1 MGQSISFK
9 NIPSITECDKFL
21 MEQKLPHGKQVREY
35 VYSVLNQ
42 VRQEISKD
50 NSGTL
55 SVNNA
60 EIMERVA
67 DEVRI
72 RSDSIKSAINATGIV
87 VHTNL
92 GRAPLSKDLIMKVL
106 PKLCSYSTLELD
118 LETGKRGTR
127 DSRIRTMLRIL
138 SGAEDAMVVNNNAA
152 AVYLMLKGLTKNQP
166 DGFLP
171 EVIVSRSEL
180 VEIGGSFR
188 VPDIMREAGVKMV
201 EVGTTNRCRLSDYEK
216 AFTKNTAAILKVHPS
231 NYKILGFTESV
242 KVEKLSKLA
251 HSKGIPCFYDWGS
264 GSFYKFQHSGLSEYT
279 TVEQELSYIPDLLAF
294 SGDKLL
300 GGIQAGILLGKTG
313 IIQKLRNSPLYRT
326 FRLDKVTLTLMEAT
340 LEAYMDIKSLPDQIP
355 TVFLLEQTTEEISEK
370 VKDFLAK
377 ISITEKSLWDI
388 EIRETESKTGGGA
401 MPDLNL
407 DSSALVLNH
416 PKWSALELQK
426 WFRSQ
431 PVPVITRV
439 HEDQVWL
446 DFRTIFQKDFDELLK
461 VFSRLI
467 SS

>member
-1 MGQSISFK
+1 MSFK
-9 NIPSITECDKFL
+9 NIPSITECDRFL

-50 NSGTL
+50 NSGTF

-72 RSDSIKSAINATGIV
+72 RSDSMKSAINATGIV

-106 PKLCSYSTLELD
+106 PILCSYSTLELD

-152 AVYLMLKGLTKNQP
+152 AVYLMLKELTKNHP
-166 DGFLP
+166 DGYLP

-264 GSFYKFQHSGLSEYT
+264 GSFYRFQQSGLSEYP

-313 IIQKLRNSPLYRT
+313 IIQKLRKSPLYRT
-326 FRLDKVTLTLMEAT
+326 FRLDKVTLTLM
-340 LEAYMDIKSLPDQIP
+340 
-355 TVFLLEQTTEEISEK
+355 
-370 VKDFLAK
+370 
-377 ISITEKSLWDI
+377 
-388 EIRETESKTGGGA
+388 
-401 MPDLNL
+401 
-407 DSSALVLNH
+407 
-416 PKWSALELQK
+416 
-426 WFRSQ
+426 
-431 PVPVITRV
+431 
-439 HEDQVWL
+439 
-446 DFRTIFQKDFDELLK
+446 
-461 VFSRLI
+461 
-467 SS
+467 

>member
-35 VYSVLNQ
+35 VHSVLNQ

-127 DSRIRTMLRIL
+127 DSRITTMLRIL

-264 GSFYKFQHSGLSEYT
+264 GSFYQFQQSGLSEYT

-313 IIQKLRNSPLYRT
+313 IIQKLRKSPLYRT
-326 FRLDKVTLTLMEAT
+326 FRLDKITLTLMEAT
-340 LEAYMDIKSLPDQIP
+340 LEAYMDIKS
-355 TVFLLEQTTEEISEK
+355 
-370 VKDFLAK
+370 
-377 ISITEKSLWDI
+377 
-388 EIRETESKTGGGA
+388 
-401 MPDLNL
+401 
-407 DSSALVLNH
+407 
-416 PKWSALELQK
+416 
-426 WFRSQ
+426 
-431 PVPVITRV
+431 
-439 HEDQVWL
+439 
-446 DFRTIFQKDFDELLK
+446 
-461 VFSRLI
+461 
-467 SS
+467 

>member
-1 MGQSISFK
+1 
-9 NIPSITECDKFL
+9 
-21 MEQKLPHGKQVREY
+21 
-35 VYSVLNQ
+35 
-42 VRQEISKD
+42 
-50 NSGTL
+50 
-55 SVNNA
+55 
-60 EIMERVA
+60 
-67 DEVRI
+67 
-72 RSDSIKSAINATGIV
+72 
-87 VHTNL
+87 
-92 GRAPLSKDLIMKVL
+92 
-106 PKLCSYSTLELD
+106 
-118 LETGKRGTR
+118 
-127 DSRIRTMLRIL
+127 MLRIL

-216 AFTKNTAAILKVHPS
+216 AFTNNTAAILKVHPS

-264 GSFYKFQHSGLSEYT
+264 GSFYQFKQSGLSEYS
-279 TVEQELSYIPDLLAF
+279 TVEQELSSIPDLLTF

-340 LEAYMDIKSLPDQIP
+340 LEAYTDIKSLPDQVP
-355 TVFLLEQTTEEISEK
+355 TVFLLEQTVEEISNK

-377 ISITEKSLWDI
+377 VNITEESLWSL
-388 EIRETESKTGGGA
+388 EIRKTESKIGGGA

-407 DSSALVLNH
+407 SSAALVLTH

-426 WFRSQ
+426 WLRSQ

-461 VFSRLI
+461 VFSILI

>member
-1 MGQSISFK
+1 MSFK
-9 NIPSITECDKFL
+9 NIPSITECDRFL

-50 NSGTL
+50 NSGTF

-72 RSDSIKSAINATGIV
+72 RSDSMKSAINATGIV

-106 PKLCSYSTLELD
+106 PILCSYSTLELD

-152 AVYLMLKGLTKNQP
+152 AVYLMLKELTKNHP
-166 DGFLP
+166 DGYLP

-188 VPDIMREAGVKMV
+188 VPEIMRESGVKMV

-264 GSFYKFQHSGLSEYT
+264 GSFYQFQQSGLREYK

-313 IIQKLRNSPLYRT
+313 IIQKLRKSPLYRT

-340 LEAYMDIKSLPDQIP
+340 LEAYMDIKSLPDQVP
-355 TVFLLEQTTEEISEK
+355 TVFLLEQTTKEISDK
-370 VKDFLAK
+370 IKDFLAK
-377 ISITEKSLWDI
+377 LNINEK
-388 EIRETESKTGGGA
+388 
-401 MPDLNL
+401 
-407 DSSALVLNH
+407 
-416 PKWSALELQK
+416 
-426 WFRSQ
+426 
-431 PVPVITRV
+431 
-439 HEDQVWL
+439 
-446 DFRTIFQKDFDELLK
+446 
-461 VFSRLI
+461 
-467 SS
+467 

>member
-1 MGQSISFK
+1 MSFK
-9 NIPSITECDKFL
+9 NIPSITECDRFL
-21 MEQKLPHGKQVREY
+21 MEQKLPHGKKVREY

-50 NSGTL
+50 NSGTF

-72 RSDSIKSAINATGIV
+72 RSDSMKRAINATGIV

-92 GRAPLSKDLIMKVL
+92 GRAPLSKNLIMKVL
-106 PKLCSYSTLELD
+106 PILCSYSTLELD

-152 AVYLMLKGLTKNQP
+152 AVYLMLKELTKNHP
-166 DGFLP
+166 DGYLP

-188 VPDIMREAGVKMV
+188 VPEIMRESGVKMV

-264 GSFYKFQHSGLSEYT
+264 GSFYQFQQSGLREYK

-313 IIQKLRNSPLYRT
+313 IIQKLRKSPLYRT

-340 LEAYMDIKSLPDQIP
+340 LEAYMDIKSLPDQVP
-355 TVFLLEQTTEEISEK
+355 TVFLLEQTTEEISDK
-370 VKDFLAK
+370 IKDFLSK
-377 ISITEKSLWDI
+377 INITEKSL
-388 EIRETESKTGGGA
+388 
-401 MPDLNL
+401 
-407 DSSALVLNH
+407 
-416 PKWSALELQK
+416 
-426 WFRSQ
+426 
-431 PVPVITRV
+431 
-439 HEDQVWL
+439 
-446 DFRTIFQKDFDELLK
+446 
-461 VFSRLI
+461 
-467 SS
+467 

>member
-1 MGQSISFK
+1 MWKSTTFK
-9 NIPSITECDKFL
+9 NIPSITDCDQFL
-21 MEQKLPHGKQVREY
+21 IKQKLPHGKQVREY
-35 VYSVLNQ
+35 VNTVLNK
-42 VRQEISKD
+42 VRLEISKD
-50 NSGTL
+50 SSGTL
-55 SVNNA
+55 TFDNA

-72 RSDSIKSAINATGIV
+72 RSDSVKSVINATGIV

-92 GRAPLSKDLIMKVL
+92 GRAPLSKDLIMKAL
-106 PKLCSYSTLELD
+106 PKLCSYSTLEFD
-118 LETGKRGTR
+118 LVTGKRGNR
-127 DSRIRTMLRIL
+127 DSKIRTMLRVL
-138 SGAEDAMVVNNNAA
+138 SGAEDAMAVNNNAA
-152 AVYLMLKGLTKNQP
+152 AVYLMLKGLTINQQE
-166 DGFLP
+166 GILP

-188 VPDIMREAGVKMV
+188 VPDIMREAGVKMI

-216 AFTKNTAAILKVHPS
+216 AITKNTAAILKVHPS

-242 KVEKLSKLA
+242 SVEKLSKLA
-251 HSKGIPCFYDWGS
+251 HNRSIPCYYDWGS
-264 GSFYKFQHSGLSEYT
+264 GSFYQFQQSGLSEYP
-279 TVEQELSYIPDLLAF
+279 TVEQELSFSPDLLAF

-300 GGIQAGILLGKTG
+300 GGIQAGILLGKSE
-313 IIQKLRNSPLYRT
+313 IIQKLRKSPLYRT

-340 LEAYMDIKSLPDQIP
+340 LEAYMDIKSLPDQVP
-355 TVFLLEQTTEEISEK
+355 TIFLLEQTAVEISDK
-370 VKDFLAK
+370 ANAFLSK
-377 ISITEKSLWDI
+377 INIKSKSSWLF
-388 EIRETESKTGGGA
+388 EIRETKSKTGGGA

-407 DSSALVLNH
+407 GSTALVLSH
-416 PKWSALELQK
+416 PQWSVLELQK

-446 DFRTIFQKDFDELLK
+446 DFRTIFQKDFDELIK

>member
-1 MGQSISFK
+1 MGESISFK

-21 MEQKLPHGKQVREY
+21 MKQKLPHGKQVREY
-35 VYSVLNQ
+35 VNSILNK

-50 NSGTL
+50 SVGKLSLDNS
-55 SVNNA
+55 

-72 RSDSIKSAINATGIV
+72 RSNGIKSVINATGVV

-92 GRAPLSKDLIMKVL
+92 GRAPISKDLIMKAL
-106 PKLCSYSTLELD
+106 PKLCSYSTLELN
-118 LETGKRGTR
+118 LETGKRGNR

-138 SGAEDAMVVNNNAA
+138 SGAEDAIVVNNNAA
-152 AVYLMLKGLTKNQP
+152 AVYLMLKGLTKNRS
-166 DGFLP
+166 DELMP

-201 EVGTTNRCRLSDYEK
+201 EVGTTNRCRLSDYEI
-216 AFTKNTAAILKVHPS
+216 ALSKNTAAILKVHPS

-242 KVEKLSKLA
+242 SVERLSKLA
-251 HSKGIPCFYDWGS
+251 HSKGIHCFYDWGS
-264 GSFYKFQHSGLSEYT
+264 GSFYKFNQSGLREYT
-279 TVEQELSYIPDLLAF
+279 TVEQELSYSPDLMAF

-300 GGIQAGILLGKTG
+300 GGIQAGIMLGKTE
-313 IIQKLRNSPLYRT
+313 IIQNLRKSPLYRT
-326 FRLDKVTLTLMEAT
+326 FRLDKITLTLMEYT
-340 LEAYMDIKSLPDQIP
+340 LEAYMDINSLPDKVP
-355 TVFLLEQTTEEISEK
+355 TVFLLEQTLEEIYK
-370 VKDFLAK
+370 NTKNFLSK
-377 ISITEKSLWDI
+377 ISIKKDSLWNL
-388 EIRETESKTGGGA
+388 EIQKTESKTGGGA

-407 DSSALVLNH
+407 GSTALVLCH
-416 PKWSALELQK
+416 PKLSALELQK

-439 HEDQVWL
+439 HEDKVWL
-446 DFRTIFQKDFDELLK
+446 DFRTIFKKDYDELLA

>member
-264 GSFYKFQHSGLSEYT
+264 GSFYQFQQSGLSEYT

-313 IIQKLRNSPLYRT
+313 IIQKLRKSPLYRT

-340 LEAYMDIKSLPDQIP
+340 LEAYMDIKSLPDQVP
-355 TVFLLEQTTEEISEK
+355 TVFLLEQTAEEISDK
-370 VKDFLAK
+370 VKVNNKASNTGSLSVDD
-377 ISITEKSLWDI
+377 SITENQIKFMNSRCKQLDVDI
-388 EIRETESKTGGGA
+388 MKLVSSNGERHENIDKLTKKQGSTFIDTLNRATRGETK
-401 MPDLNL
+401 MPQE
-407 DSSALVLNH
+407 VLGYQEN
-416 PKWSALELQK
+416 W
-426 WFRSQ
+426 RN
-431 PVPVITRV
+431 
-439 HEDQVWL
+439 
-446 DFRTIFQKDFDELLK
+446 
-461 VFSRLI
+461 
-467 SS
+467 